1 MNGLTTEDALGLL
14 EERAQWCRSNG
25 ESDMRNIVHMIAD
38 IRSMIAKGKNR
49 EEIIEAFAIE
59 DEDSNADP

>member
-14 EERAQWCRSNG
+14 EERAQWCRTNG

-38 IRSMIAKGKNR
+38 VRSMIAKGKSR
-49 EEIIEAFAIE
+49 EEIIEAFVIE
-59 DEDSNADP
+59 DEDS